1 MPPPRRVLWLAYL
14 GLLCKVQ
21 AQGLRGRISKQVDAA
36 QQVSCVTAS
45 QVRACSHISERSK
58 GVCVPLHD
66 GDMIVRSG
74 EHILG

>member
-21 AQGLRGRISKQVDAA
+21 AQGLRGRISKQVDVA

-45 QVRACSHISERSK
+45 STCMYPHLPRDLKAYTC
-58 GVCVPLHD
+58 LF
-66 GDMIVRSG
+66 MMAT
-74 EHILG
+74 